1 VNPTLTVLLYSA
13 IAAAAAALGALP
25 LRVRDRMPPA
35 WIGWSNALAAGLML
49 GIAYTIVVAGLSRMV
64 LAGASGAFLGIGFI
78 YWSHLIARTE
88 NLDLNRLDQ
97 TGPEYGYQVL
107 LVQSLHSASEGVAIG
122 VAMSLNTGLG
132 VFAALAF
139 AVHNIPEAAVLCAVL
154 RARGIRL
161 RDAAGLAV
169 MTNVSLVLLAI
180 VSFALIAAAPS
191 LLPWALGFAMGALV
205 YLVMMEPLPESYRQ
219 AGNTSIALVT
229 SVAMGMVVLLKGFLL

>member
-1 VNPTLTVLLYSA
+1 MNPTLTILLYSS

-25 LRVRDRMPPA
+25 VRVRGPMPTA
-35 WIGWSNALAAGLML
+35 WIGWANALAAGLML
-49 GIAYTIVVAGLSRMV
+49 GTAYVIVVAGLNREV
-64 LAGASGAFLGIGFI
+64 VAGASGAFLGIGFI
-78 YWSHLIARTE
+78 HWTHLIARTE
-88 NLDLNRLDQ
+88 DLDLNRLDQ

-122 VAMSLNTGLG
+122 VAMSLNIGLG
-132 VFAALAF
+132 VFVTLAF
-139 AVHNIPEAAVLCAVL
+139 AVHNIPEATVLCTVL

-169 MTNVSLVLLAI
+169 LTNVSLILLAI
-180 VSFALIAAAPS
+180 VAFSLITAAPS

-229 SVAMGMVVLLKGFLL
+229 SVAMGIVVLLKGFLL

>member
-1 VNPTLTVLLYSA
+1 MNPTLTVLLYSS
-13 IAAAAAALGALP
+13 IAAAAASLGALP
-25 LRVRDRMPPA
+25 LRVRGVMPTA
-35 WIGWSNALAAGLML
+35 WIGWANALAAGLML
-49 GIAYTIVVAGLSRMV
+49 GTAYVIVVAGLNRMV

-78 YWSHLIARTE
+78 YWTHLIARTE
-88 NLDLNRLDQ
+88 DLDLNRLDQ

-122 VAMSLNTGLG
+122 AAMSLNIALG

-139 AVHNIPEAAVLCAVL
+139 AVHNIPEATVLCTVL
-154 RARGIRL
+154 RARRIRL

-169 MTNVSLVLLAI
+169 LTNVSLVLLSI
-180 VSFALIAAAPS
+180 VTFSLIMAAPS

-229 SVAMGMVVLLKGFLL
+229 SVAMGMVVLLKAFLL